1 MGGVDSVQSESTSND
16 GCQGSGMNFE
26 DQDDWLQLEG
36 DKMGGG
42 SRHVVLGQPFSVGHL
57 QQLFGQFR
65 RDLNLPH
72 PQPHMV
78 NLLLPK
84 NYHQQPEQQE
94 QQEQQQQLVMPISHE
109 LLMESRTDLFDMGN
123 MSGSDG
129 YDSGG
134 AEPSRRC
141 STHRRFPEPTCS
153 RGHAGFVRQRTL
165 KLNGMKSQPVF
176 PWLSERSSSG
186 SQANPTTT
194 QEVPQEPKGCAV
206 IAGGSTVTTR
216 RHATASGGT
225 GPSLWQVDRQT
236 L

>member
-1 MGGVDSVQSESTSND
+1 
-16 GCQGSGMNFE
+16 
-26 DQDDWLQLEG
+26 
-36 DKMGGG
+36 
-42 SRHVVLGQPFSVGHL
+42 
-57 QQLFGQFR
+57 
-65 RDLNLPH
+65 
-72 PQPHMV
+72 
-78 NLLLPK
+78 
-84 NYHQQPEQQE
+84 
-94 QQEQQQQLVMPISHE
+94 MPISHE
-109 LLMESRTDLFDMGN
+109 LLMESQTDLFDMGN

-134 AEPSRRC
+134 DEPSRRC

-216 RHATASGGT
+216 RHATASGCCTPVIIFFAISIILVSILVSTVTTLSNATALGRT
-225 GPSLWQVDRQT
+225 GPSLWQVDGQFFDAKALDLVSTR
-236 L
+236 